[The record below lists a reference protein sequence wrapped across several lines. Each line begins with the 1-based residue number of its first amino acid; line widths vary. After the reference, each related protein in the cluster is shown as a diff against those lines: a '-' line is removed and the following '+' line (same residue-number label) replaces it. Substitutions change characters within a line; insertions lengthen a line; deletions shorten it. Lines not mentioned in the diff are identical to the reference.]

1 MNARGIAST
10 NLNFNPQSR
19 NLPLRNRFLHTL
31 MIPIN
36 KMYGQ
41 DEREEFR
48 IASTYGIHVFK
59 AAFINEY
66 IEKRR
71 KKKEVNHD

>member
-41 DEREEFR
+41 DERDKFR
-48 IASTYGIHVFK
+48 IASTYGIHVLK
-59 AAFINEY
+59 LRSLMSIS
-66 IEKRR
+66 KKGG
-71 KKKEVNHD
+71 KKKK